1 MTGKKTSD
9 RYQPLQREYAANA
22 GDYDRRWKRYV
33 RASVNKTLEEVQ
45 LEPGSRLLD
54 IGCGTGVLLEQL
66 VLQQPKAQLYGGDLS
81 NAMLSVARERLGPS
95 AGLVQTAGESLPVA
109 EASIDVLVS
118 SSAFHF
124 VRDPG
129 KALNE
134 MRRVLRPG
142 GRLVLTDWCRDFLT
156 MRMLDGY
163 LKAFDAAHY
172 HTYGSQQLAQLLDA
186 HGFGE
191 VRISHYR
198 IDWFWGLFTATAT
211 RPTDQPP
218 SGLASRVP

>member
-1 MTGKKTSD
+1 MKKCD
-9 RYQPLQREYAANA
+9 RYRPLQREYAAHA
-22 GDYDRRWKRYV
+22 GDYDRRWKRYIT
-33 RASVNKTLEEVQ
+33 ASVDKTLAELQ
-45 LEPGSRLLD
+45 LEPGARLLD
-54 IGCGTGVLLEQL
+54 VGCGTGVLLEQL
-66 VLQQPKAQLYGGDLS
+66 VLQQPEARLYGGDLS
-81 NAMLSVARERLGPS
+81 SAMLSVARERLGPS
-95 AGLVQTAGESLPVA
+95 AGLVQAAGESLPVA
-109 EASIDVLVS
+109 DATIDVLVS
-118 SSAFHF
+118 SSVFHF
-124 VRDPG
+124 VRGPG
-129 KALNE
+129 KALSE
-134 MRRVLRPG
+134 ARRVLRPG

-172 HTYGSQQLAQLLDA
+172 HTYGSEQFSKLLDA

-191 VRISHYR
+191 VRIWHYK

>member
-1 MTGKKTSD
+1 MMSSD
-9 RYQPLQREYAANA
+9 RYQPLKREYAANA
-22 GDYDRRWKRYV
+22 GDYDRRWNRYV
-33 RASVNKTLEEVQ
+33 AASVDKTLAELQ
-45 LEPGSRLLD
+45 LEPGTRLLD

-66 VLQQPKAQLYGGDLS
+66 VLRQPEARLYGGDLS
-81 NAMLSVARERLGPS
+81 NAMLSVACDRLGPS
-95 AGLVQTAGESLPVA
+95 AGLVQAAGEALPLA

-134 MRRVLRPG
+134 ARRVLRPG

-163 LKAFDAAHY
+163 LKAFDAAHH
-172 HTYGSQQLAQLLDA
+172 HTYGSEQFAQLLDE
-186 HGFGE
+186 HGFE
-191 VRISHYR
+191 KVRISRYK
-198 IDWFWGLFTATAT
+198 ISWFWGLFTATAI
-211 RPTDQPP
+211 RPTDRIP
-218 SGLASRVP
+218 